1 MRLRGCGRMARHFFL
16 NIGAVAEEIESW
28 RPRGCTRET
37 EYRDSLYRKL
47 EDAFRTPPTKE
58 YGHGRVRADIAF
70 ERKIGIEIKKD
81 LDSPTKLQRLKG
93 QIQDMAKTFDKSV
106 VVVVGDAPKDL
117 LKDLRDT
124 AYEYGVR
131 VIKK

>member
-1 MRLRGCGRMARHFFL
+1 MARHFFMSVA
-16 NIGAVAEEIESW
+16 NVIGEIESW
-28 RPRGCTRET
+28 RPRGCARET
-37 EYRDSLYRKL
+37 DYRDSLYRKL

-81 LDSPTKLQRLKG
+81 LDTPTKLQRLKG
-93 QIQDMAKTFDKSV
+93 QIQDMAKTFDNSI
-106 VVVVGDAPKDL
+106 VVVVGEAPRDL

-124 AYEYGVR
+124 AHEYGVA